1 MLWCCEDAPHDHKN
15 KKEFD
20 CVQRAHQNTL
30 ENLPIVVFSALL
42 SGLKYPLYAGA
53 FLTIWNIG
61 RVIYARGF
69 VYRHHLRCTTGHR
82 HHPTPTNTPITMVQ
96 RWAPQAVRC
105 GALSIY
111 LYAVG
116 FAHQQTLPL
125 LSFAHSHVNSQPLR
139 THSLTHVFTIIAS
152 HTAAASRALL

>member
-69 VYRHHLRCTTGHR
+69 VHRHHLPCTTAHR
-82 HHPTPTNTPITMVQ
+82 HHPTPTNTPFTIVQ
-96 RWAPQAVRC
+96 RWAP
-105 GALSIY
+105 LSV
-111 LYAVG
+111 LG
-116 FAHQQTLPL
+116 PCQSTRMPL
-125 LSFAHSHVNSQPLR
+125 GSPTNKHYHF
-139 THSLTHVFTIIAS
+139 SLS
-152 HTAAASRALL
+152 HTRT